1 LTSINVSSGGKLKV
15 EKNLSS
21 KLFLIFLGCSLILLL
36 TLFWSYLPAI
46 VLGLLA
52 ASVSYPLHKY
62 CLKVTLG
69 RQTAASALLTLLVLL
84 ILVVPVSWFVVTL
97 SEQAFDF
104 YNKTR
109 SAVSVAKV
117 QELVTGD
124 TLWGKRIRM
133 LGKKMGFE
141 FTAETVEE
149 IVKAVGKQV
158 GFFLYKQIRSAATN
172 VVNLFIHFF
181 LMMVL
186 VYYLFRDGP
195 RLKRYLIELIPLPV
209 EQLEKVASKFHEMA
223 RAIIVGNGL
232 SGIIQGILGGVGFY
246 LFGLPSPFLW
256 GTVIGFLAF
265 LPIIGGSLVFI
276 PATAILL
283 IGGDI
288 GMAVGFLIYNG
299 CYSAFIEYLV
309 KPRLIGKGMQ
319 MNALLVFIGIIG
331 GIKVFG
337 IMGIIYGP
345 LIITVFLTLA
355 EIYRL
360 EYRPQ
365 FG

>member
-1 LTSINVSSGGKLKV
+1 MD
-15 EKNLSS
+15 KNPSP
-21 KLFLIFLGCSLILLL
+21 KLFLTFLACSLVLLL
-36 TLFWSYLPAI
+36 ALFWAYLPAI

-62 CLKVTLG
+62 CLKLTRGQGTV
-69 RQTAASALLTLLVLL
+69 ASAILTTVVLL
-84 ILVVPVSWFVVTL
+84 ILVVPVSWFVLTL
-97 SEQAFDF
+97 SDQAFEF
-104 YNKTR
+104 YSKTR
-109 SAVSVAKV
+109 SAVSVSRI
-117 QELVTGD
+117 QEL
-124 TLWGKRIRM
+124 LREESPWGKRIRFVSEKVG
-133 LGKKMGFE
+133 LRLTPDTIEDVAK
-141 FTAETVEE
+141 T
-149 IVKAVGKQV
+149 VGKRV
-158 GFFLYKQIRSAATN
+158 GLFLYKQIRSAATN
-172 VVNLFIHFF
+172 VVNLLIHFF
-181 LMMVL
+181 LMMLL

-195 RLKRYLIELIPLPV
+195 RLKRYLIELIPLPE
-209 EQLEKVASKFHEMA
+209 EQLEKVAGKFHEMA

-232 SGIIQGILGGVGFY
+232 SGIIQGTLGGVGFY

-265 LPIIGGSLVFI
+265 LPIIGASLVFV

-283 IGGDI
+283 IEGELGRAA
-288 GMAVGFLIYNG
+288 GYLIYNV
-299 CYSAFIEYLV
+299 CYSALIEYVV
-309 KPRLIGKGMQ
+309 KPRLIGKGMR

-331 GIKVFG
+331 GIKLFG

-360 EYRPQ
+360 EYRPR

>member
-1 LTSINVSSGGKLKV
+1 M

-21 KLFLIFLGCSLILLL
+21 KLFLTLLGCSLVLLL
-36 TLFWSYLPAI
+36 ALFWAYLPAI

-62 CLKVTLG
+62 CLAITFG
-69 RQTAASALLTLLVLL
+69 RHTVASAILTLLVLL
-84 ILVVPVSWFVVTL
+84 ILVVPVTWFVVTL

-117 QELVTGD
+117 QELVRGD
-124 TLWGKRIRM
+124 TLWGKRIRR
-133 LGKKMGFE
+133 LGEKTGFQ
-141 FTAETVEE
+141 FTPQTIEGV
-149 IVKAVGKQV
+149 VKAVGKRV
-158 GFFLYKQIRSAATN
+158 GLFLYKQIRSAATN
-172 VVNLFIHFF
+172 MVNLFIHFF

-195 RLKRYLIELIPLPV
+195 RLKTYLIELIPLPE
-209 EQLEKVASKFHEMA
+209 EQLEKVALKFHEMA
-223 RAIIVGNGL
+223 RAIIMGNGL
-232 SGIIQGILGGVGFY
+232 SGIIQGILGGLGFY

-265 LPIIGGSLVFI
+265 LPIIGASLVFI
-276 PATAILL
+276 PTTAILL
-283 IGGDI
+283 IEGELGR
-288 GMAVGFLIYNG
+288 AVGFLVYNG
-299 CYSAFIEYLV
+299 CYSAFIEYV
-309 KPRLIGKGMQ
+309 IKPRLIGKGMR

-331 GIKVFG
+331 GIKLFG

-355 EIYRL
+355 EIYKL
-360 EYRPQ
+360 EYRPK